1 MSVNNNNLY
10 SNSSSSNNSSS
21 ELLLF
26 SLGVRGLNTHSAI
39 AIEYKNKRYILGKGE
54 PIKVV
59 TVDTENELYDLAL
72 SWYLNEQPDPFLL
85 AIIVKK
91 DQRVKEILKEK
102 GMAEFVSACESLPLQ
117 LLEELEKSLRE
128 YEKKHKVEIPLSIII
143 GIADALRM
151 IEQIKKEE
159 VVEVEVE
166 TGARIGGVVVGGG
179 EGEEKNKKVK
189 ELLEKLRSSLKPI
202 ITDQAYYLSGEEI
215 RQIIEYHILQLKR
228 PSASTGDSAGASDT
242 VDSLDTD
249 SVGAVEYRVL
259 IRSSL
264 DPKTLR
270 ACIEQA
276 LNGKGHIVSLERVD
290 RERERREEEE
300 WS

>member
-102 GMAEFVSACESLPLQ
+102 GMAEFVSACESIPLY

-151 IEQIKKEE
+151 IEQVK
-159 VVEVEVE
+159 VEVEVK
-166 TGARIGGVVVGGG
+166 AGVGT
-179 EGEEKNKKVK
+179 EEESDKKEKIK
-189 ELLEKLRSSLKPI
+189 EELMEKLRSALKPV
-202 ITDQAYYLSGEEI
+202 ITDQVYYLSGEEI

-228 PSASTGDSAGASDT
+228 PSSGSDSGSGSDT
-242 VDSLDTD
+242 VDLDLDLDTDSDTD